1 MICFSADVLR
11 LVDGI
16 CRTFYFHQ
24 VALSSGCHNALE
36 QLTLAQSHRA
46 TKPAFLTGTSSEFLG
61 KKPWPRVVRQRSVV
75 VVIGP
80 EAVGKTSVAKRIL
93 GGAALRLNTHQ
104 MQESLIRRV
113 REGKWPQEVVQAE
126 GLILDGPVWLRG
138 RLGVVEL
145 LKELLVQRARQKRR
159 TLVVQSDSDGSIDEL
174 IGVMPP
180 GTLAV
185 IGLRFPKGKRG
196 RLRFARRICRE
207 VGAPEQAANG
217 TEKLE
222 PWRYQHVIDA
232 VRRWPEP
239 PTRSAETDAILGPLD
254 PFLFG

>member
-1 MICFSADVLR
+1 MAR
-11 LVDGI
+11 PP
-16 CRTFYFHQ
+16 
-24 VALSSGCHNALE
+24 
-36 QLTLAQSHRA
+36 RA

-61 KKPWPRVVRQRSVV
+61 KKPWPRVVRQRRVV

-80 EAVGKTSVAKRIL
+80 EAVGKTSVAQRIL
-93 GGAALRLNTHQ
+93 GVNALRLNTHQ
-104 MQESLIRRV
+104 VQESLIRRV
-113 REGKWPQEVVQAE
+113 REGAWPEEMLASE
-126 GLILDGPVWLRG
+126 GLMLDGPVWLRG

-145 LKELLVQRARQKRR
+145 LKELLVRRARAKLR

-185 IGLRFPKGKRG
+185 IWLRFPKGKRG
-196 RLRFARRICRE
+196 RLRFARRVCRD

-217 TEKLE
+217 TENMQ
-222 PWRYQHVIDA
+222 PWRYDQVVDA

-239 PTRSAETDAILGPLD
+239 PPGNADSDGTLGPLD